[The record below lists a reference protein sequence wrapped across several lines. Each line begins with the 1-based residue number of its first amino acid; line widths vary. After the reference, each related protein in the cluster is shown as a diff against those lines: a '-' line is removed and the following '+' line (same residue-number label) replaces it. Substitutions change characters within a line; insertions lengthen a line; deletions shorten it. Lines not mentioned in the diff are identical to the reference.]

1 MRHQFLFLL
10 LILSLAA
17 LSAACGESTAPA
29 NANVKTNSANTATP
43 NANANNPLGT
53 TKAPEAATTNNAPT
67 IAPVVQ
73 GYYAALQKK
82 DEAAVK
88 KYLSQSAIK
97 YNEAAMK
104 EEKMTSMLAY
114 LEDAESPV
122 AEKREVR
129 NEKIEGDTA
138 TAEIKGGSLGVWTP
152 VKFVKE
158 NGEWKFASA
167 EDTLGLQ
174 DIGKSTSNSNTAK

>member
-1 MRHQFLFLL
+1 MRYQFLFLL
-10 LILSLAA
+10 CVLSLAV
-17 LSAACGESTAPA
+17 LSGACGESTKTT
-29 NANVKTNSANTATP
+29 NVNIKTNAANSSI

-53 TKAPEAATTNNAPT
+53 TKTPEAATTNNAPT
-67 IAPVVQ
+67 ITPIVE

-82 DEAAVK
+82 DEAGVK
-88 KYLSQSAIK
+88 KYLSPSAIK

-104 EEKMTSMLAY
+104 EEKKYSMLAY

-122 AEKREVR
+122 AAKREVR

-138 TAEIKGGSLGVWTP
+138 TAEIKGGSLAVWTP

-167 EDTLGLQ
+167 EDTMGLQ
-174 DIGKSTSNSNTAK
+174 DIGKSAANSNTAK